1 MLLTCF
7 MFSVFL
13 KAGYPSSH
21 ISHPKCFD
29 SLWKVTFPWNSVME
43 KGLSNES
50 FCRVCVCHYH
60 TWHSCFSFSLS
71 SHIISTVESFPSVS
85 STIKLCFGRNFP
97 FFILMTLVIILCLL
111 CSHVCAALLFSVM
124 CVCTYPMMCEHR
136 DLLLY
141 SYIHNQPKKIQ
152 TENH

>member
-1 MLLTCF
+1 

-13 KAGYPSSH
+13 KTGYQSSH

-29 SLWKVTFPWNSVME
+29 SLWKVTFPWNFVME

-60 TWHSCFSFSLS
+60 TWHSCFPFSLS

-111 CSHVCAALLFSVM
+111 CSHVYAALLFSVM
-124 CVCTYPMMCEHR
+124 CVCVHIFY
-136 DLLLY
+136 DLWTQRPSLTFLY
-141 SYIHNQPKKIQ
+141 SQPA
-152 TENH
+152 